1 MTTIQFWEDEDT
13 SVDVIVEECSFE
25 SILNCLIRI
34 RSSEGLVYKN
44 LFTTPNL
51 FFVATRGRNSV
62 EIKQG
67 ETKGSWS
74 IALPGDENIML
85 SWAVSISCVSEL
97 GKTMTKTVAFESS
110 LGKTIFTFKIVQWL
124 NIDAGEFFL
133 LDADKDRAVQ
143 FDISYISRN
152 VRVLKQRPS
161 YNHLRL
167 GQIKSL
173 FLTSENPSGLGS
185 SALSLSAFLTNAS
198 LCDNGLET
206 TITKQLT
213 KLKQD
218 PRWIASVANA
228 MHTLQIVSR
237 YHEPVEDALEVPR
250 RMIID
255 PIFLNALHLSDHKTS
270 TNAASGAIKDDHSD
284 YVPQFA
290 IDKQVIKKGSRVN
303 TVGYGPYDYLSISSS
318 SSRVIVREAV
328 EMDND
333 DYIDIDG
340 KYRLSCIFSTV
351 CIYLYSIKLVT
362 LLIYTKQ
369 IGREAME
376 MSMIQ

>member
-51 FFVATRGRNSV
+51 FFVATSGRNSV

-152 VRVLKQRPS
+152 VRVLKHRPS

-206 TITKQLT
+206 AITKQLT

-340 KYRLSCIFSTV
+340 KYRLSRI
-351 CIYLYSIKLVT
+351 
-362 LLIYTKQ
+362 
-369 IGREAME
+369 
-376 MSMIQ
+376 